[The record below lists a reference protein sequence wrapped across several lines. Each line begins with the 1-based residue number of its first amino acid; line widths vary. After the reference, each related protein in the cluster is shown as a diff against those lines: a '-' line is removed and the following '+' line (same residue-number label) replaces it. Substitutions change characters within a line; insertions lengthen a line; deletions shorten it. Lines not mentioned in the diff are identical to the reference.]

1 MRERDKIEKILC
13 NNIITQKRVSY
24 RDTRI
29 FKNTRPK
36 QDNNVFLFGKITI
49 KKKVFIKSDQ
59 FSKFQLKRK
68 TIEKK
73 YDF

>member
-36 QDNNVFLFGKITI
+36 QDNNGFYW
-49 KKKVFIKSDQ
+49 
-59 FSKFQLKRK
+59 
-68 TIEKK
+68 EK
-73 YDF
+73 